1 MNKMSSTALV
11 TTKEP
16 QKGRHV
22 LRAAWE
28 AIFCFIADTLHAF
41 LCLPDVLSDMR
52 RRSLRPLGAKQVLEA
67 VFVELL
73 IVVAFGLYLL
83 LRLPA
88 AADLYFSIMMP
99 AAVFV
104 LIAFALFVQS
114 CGGDVTF
121 GLIISVLIVLGI
133 VLQLMLTA
141 YSAYAG
147 ATSPQRFLVINC
159 VSLITG
165 LLALLFFQCVLRMR
179 AIHAAAFLSVLTA
192 ASYLILLVFGSAP
205 AGTNARAWLR
215 IGPFSF
221 QLTEIAKVLAAA
233 AMALVISDTDRSG
246 KARLLLSFAILAANG
261 VFLAALGE
269 LGTLLVLMLVYVCLA
284 FVFCPDRTELKRASL
299 LKMLGAVLA
308 ILVCVVVFSAVCLE
322 ASNGAK
328 VAVIR
333 EVSTADPAADGDTR
347 TIDEKI
353 AAACAQDKEAA
364 KTCGPLIN
372 RVGNEVWK
380 VCRRVL
386 AMKNT
391 EGLTDEQMLSLGVDN
406 YQIRRNNMAAASGGW
421 FGSKYEMDR
430 YTMVVAESD
439 YVFAFVLRALGGVGG
454 IAVLLMTLALLVCGN
469 KRLGVVASRAEM
481 AVGYAF
487 LYALVGQMLICIAAN
502 IGLLPTVGLPM
513 AFLSRGNAN
522 SIISYLLVLFILY
535 AGRRPKK
542 EVRR

>member
-1 MNKMSSTALV
+1 MSRSTALV
-11 TTKEP
+11 AAEGKTD
-16 QKGRHV
+16 RRV
-22 LRAAWE
+22 LRTSRE
-28 AIFCFIADTLHAF
+28 AVRLFIADMVHAVR
-41 LCLPDVLSDMR
+41 CAPEELSAV
-52 RRSLRPLGAKQVLEA
+52 RRSLHPLRAKQVLEA
-67 VFVELL
+67 VFAELL
-73 IVVAFGLYLL
+73 LMAAFGLYLL
-83 LRLPA
+83 VRLPA

-99 AAVFV
+99 AAIFV

-114 CGGDVTF
+114 CGGDATF

-165 LLALLFFQCVLRMR
+165 LLALLFFRCVLRMR

-192 ASYLILLVFGSAP
+192 ACYLILFVFGSAP
-205 AGTNARAWLR
+205 AGTNARVWLR
-215 IGPFSF
+215 IGPLSL

-246 KARLLLSFAILAANG
+246 KVRLLLSFAILAANG

-269 LGTLLVLMLVYVCLA
+269 LGTLLVLVLVYVCLV

-299 LKMLGAVLA
+299 LKMLGVVLA
-308 ILVCVVVFSAVCLE
+308 LLACVVVFSAVCLQ

-333 EVSTADPAADGDTR
+333 EVRTADPTADGDTR

-372 RVGNEVWK
+372 RIGNEVWK

-391 EGLTDEQMLSLGVDN
+391 EGLTDEQLLALGVDN

-421 FGSKYEMDR
+421 FGSNYEMDR

-469 KRLGVVASRAEM
+469 KRLGAVASRTEM

-542 EVRR
+542 EVTR

>member
-1 MNKMSSTALV
+1 MSRPTVLAAAEG
-11 TTKEP
+11 K
-16 QKGRHV
+16 KDRHV
-22 LRAAWE
+22 LRTSRE
-28 AIFCFIADTLHAF
+28 AVRLFIADMVHAVRCVPEALAEVRWSLH
-41 LCLPDVLSDMR
+41 P
-52 RRSLRPLGAKQVLEA
+52 LRAKQALET
-67 VFVELL
+67 VFAELL
-73 IVVAFGLYLL
+73 LMAAFGLYLL

-99 AAVFV
+99 AAIFV

-121 GLIISVLIVLGI
+121 GLIVSTLIVLGI

-141 YSAYAG
+141 YAAYAG
-147 ATSPQRFLVINC
+147 ATSPRRFLVIHC

-165 LLALLFFQCVLRMR
+165 LLALLFFRCVLRMR
-179 AIHAAAFLSVLTA
+179 AVHAAVFLSLLTA
-192 ASYLILLVFGSAP
+192 ACYLILFVFGSAP
-205 AGTNARAWLR
+205 AGTNARAWLC
-215 IGPFSF
+215 IGPLSL

-233 AMALVISDTDRSG
+233 AMALVISDTDCSG
-246 KARLLLSFAILAANG
+246 KARLLRSFAILAANG

-269 LGTLLVLMLVYVCLA
+269 LGTLLVLALVYACLL
-284 FVFCPDRTELKRASL
+284 FVFCPDRTELRRATL
-299 LKMLGAVLA
+299 LKMLGAVA
-308 ILVCVVVFSAVCLE
+308 VILVCVAVFSAVCLR

-333 EVSTADPAADGDTR
+333 EMRTAAPVADGDTR

-353 AAACAQDKEAA
+353 AAACARDKEAA
-364 KTCGPLIN
+364 KTCAPLIN

-386 AMKNT
+386 AMKKP
-391 EGLTDEQMLSLGVDN
+391 EGLTDEQMLALGVDN
-406 YQIRRNNMAAASGGW
+406 YQLRRNNMAAASGGW
-421 FGSKYEMDR
+421 FGSSYEMDR

-439 YVFAFVLRALGGVGG
+439 FVFAFVLRAFGGVGG
-454 IAVLLMTLALLVCGN
+454 IAVLLMTLALLICGN
-469 KRLGVVASRAEM
+469 RRLGAVAGRAEM

-522 SIISYLLVLFILY
+522 SVISYLLVLFILY
-535 AGRRPKK
+535 AGRRPQK
-542 EVRR
+542 EVTR

>member
-22 LRAAWE
+22 LRTSRE
-28 AIFCFIADTLHAF
+28 AVRLFIADLVYAF
-41 LCLPDVLSDMR
+41 RCVPDEFSEV
-52 RRSLRPLGAKQVLEA
+52 RRSLHPLRAKQVLEA

>member
-1 MNKMSSTALV
+1 MSRPTVLAAAEG
-11 TTKEP
+11 K
-16 QKGRHV
+16 KDRHV
-22 LRAAWE
+22 LRTSRE
-28 AIFCFIADTLHAF
+28 AVRLFIADMVHAVR
-41 LCLPDVLSDMR
+41 CVPEA
-52 RRSLRPLGAKQVLEA
+52 LRAKQALET
-67 VFVELL
+67 VFAELL
-73 IVVAFGLYLL
+73 LMAAFGLYLL

-99 AAVFV
+99 AAIFV

-121 GLIISVLIVLGI
+121 GLIVSTLIVLGI

-141 YSAYAG
+141 YAAYAG
-147 ATSPQRFLVINC
+147 ATSPRRFLVIHC

-165 LLALLFFQCVLRMR
+165 LLALLFFRCVLRMR
-179 AIHAAAFLSVLTA
+179 AVHAAVFLSLLTA
-192 ASYLILLVFGSAP
+192 ACYLILFVFGSAP
-205 AGTNARAWLR
+205 AGTNARAWLC
-215 IGPFSF
+215 IGPLSL

-246 KARLLLSFAILAANG
+246 KARLLRSFAILAANG

-269 LGTLLVLMLVYVCLA
+269 LGTLLVLTLVYACLL
-284 FVFCPDRTELKRASL
+284 FVFCPDRTELRRATL
-299 LKMLGAVLA
+299 LKMFGAVA
-308 ILVCVVVFSAVCLE
+308 VILVCVAVFSAVCLR

-333 EVSTADPAADGDTR
+333 EVRTAAPAADGDTR

-353 AAACAQDKEAA
+353 AAACARDKEAA
-364 KTCGPLIN
+364 KTCAPLIN

-386 AMKNT
+386 AMKKP
-391 EGLTDEQMLSLGVDN
+391 EGLTDEQMLALGVDN
-406 YQIRRNNMAAASGGW
+406 YQLRRNNMAAASGGW
-421 FGSKYEMDR
+421 FGSSYEMDR

-439 YVFAFVLRALGGVGG
+439 FVFAFVLRALGGVGG

-469 KRLGVVASRAEM
+469 KRLGAVASRAEM

-522 SIISYLLVLFILY
+522 SVISYLLVLFILY
-535 AGRRPKK
+535 AGRRPQK
-542 EVRR
+542 EVSR